1 MMRRAVVTAVA
12 ACHLG
17 AVAAFVQVGNTSPVL
32 SHASRAPSQGPLG
45 TRPAQLTCRVSSRA
59 AGAQLVAA
67 AMSTGRPDNREHKP
81 NPNAPVK
88 EKVADTRHEGKTIGR
103 KEARKIFESVLK
115 ASKTG
120 AKGTHVRA
128 LMNPMSSTYD
138 DKFPAAWAQLT
149 KDEQKEVIRKQD
161 QQIATVKVL
170 NMATKTQKKQEQ
182 LVKRA
187 KKKFDAIDTD
197 GSGDITLDEMKAAM
211 LGHEYVGSFGARDV
225 TMHDVIRRFN
235 DMDVNKDGAISLTE
249 FQAGLA
255 RESQAVE
262 ESFWGSFHAKDVMVM
277 DLQRR
282 EPQLSAAL
290 GSVAQAI
297 VDDAGPDVVKDALTR
312 LNALA
317 KESGERMQSSGDS
330 FQGQTDL
337 EEYRN
342 QRIGSL
348 REKIIE

>member
-1 MMRRAVVTAVA
+1 M
-12 ACHLG
+12 
-17 AVAAFVQVGNTSPVL
+17 Q
-32 SHASRAPSQGPLG
+32 
-45 TRPAQLTCRVSSRA
+45 
-59 AGAQLVAA
+59 
-67 AMSTGRPDNREHKP
+67 
-81 NPNAPVK
+81 
-88 EKVADTRHEGKTIGR
+88 VADTRHEGKTIGR

-255 RESQAVE
+255 RESQVCLCPRPTPYTLIPEPQQGCVCLCVFICVCVCVRARDTHTHTHTHTHTQAVE

-290 GSVAQAI
+290 GSVAQ
-297 VDDAGPDVVKDALTR
+297 VR
-312 LNALA
+312 H
-317 KESGERMQSSGDS
+317 
-330 FQGQTDL
+330 
-337 EEYRN
+337 
-342 QRIGSL
+342 
-348 REKIIE
+348 

>member
-1 MMRRAVVTAVA
+1 M
-12 ACHLG
+12 
-17 AVAAFVQVGNTSPVL
+17 Q
-32 SHASRAPSQGPLG
+32 
-45 TRPAQLTCRVSSRA
+45 
-59 AGAQLVAA
+59 
-67 AMSTGRPDNREHKP
+67 
-81 NPNAPVK
+81 
-88 EKVADTRHEGKTIGR
+88 VADTRHQGKTIGR

-161 QQIATVKVL
+161 QQIATVKAL

-255 RESQAVE
+255 RESQVCLCLRPAP
-262 ESFWGSFHAKDVMVM
+262 SSSTG
-277 DLQRR
+277 
-282 EPQLSAAL
+282 
-290 GSVAQAI
+290 GSVVCFYVCVCVCACVWDTHTHTHTHTHRRWRKA
-297 VDDAGPDVVKDALTR
+297 
-312 LNALA
+312 
-317 KESGERMQSSGDS
+317 SGAHSMQR
-330 FQGQTDL
+330 T
-337 EEYRN
+337 
-342 QRIGSL
+342 
-348 REKIIE
+348 